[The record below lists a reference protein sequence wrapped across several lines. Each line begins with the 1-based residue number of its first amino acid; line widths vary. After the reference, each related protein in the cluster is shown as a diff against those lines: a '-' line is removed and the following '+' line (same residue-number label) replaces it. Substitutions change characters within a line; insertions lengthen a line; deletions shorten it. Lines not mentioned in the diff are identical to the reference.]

1 MADLFTPWDEI
12 TQDIQSFHNI
22 EKTYVL
28 AARNEK
34 EMQELTVDLYR
45 SDDVALWKVQAKFPY
60 FMSREEQKYKVI
72 YFTIDDARHR
82 IKNKTGNEISMAI
95 EDLKSYIRKKYRPR
109 VPDYPTNGQPDLL
122 IHAGD
127 NEYQT
132 EEIRKTAENFKG

>member
-60 FMSREEQKYKVI
+60 FMSREAQKYKVI